1 MLAKVR
7 SAAVQGLDAYSVD
20 VEVDVG
26 GGLPAFT
33 IVGLPDTAVQE
44 AKERV
49 RAAIRNS
56 NYAVPS
62 RKITINLAPADVRKE
77 GPVFDLPMAIGV
89 LAATEQIRAPGL
101 EHAFVL
107 GELSLDGSIR
117 PVPGL
122 LSIALRAK
130 ASGIR
135 ALIVPVANAHEAAL
149 VDGLDVYPAQSLYQV
164 IQHLEGEQA
173 IAPVRNLPSPEV
185 SPQYDVDFME
195 VKGQAHARRAL
206 EIAASG
212 GHNVL
217 MVWTFSCGSS
227 SPRVSLGVCELGLP
241 VATPSGT
248 RATPDCRTN
257 PSISTSPLPRTVTAF
272 TNPRTTKA
280 FSSSFNP
287 ASRRPNRDSRVSTV
301 AFSSSVASNENS
313 RASSERA
320 WSSKAAWRCLT
331 SSMRR

>member
-7 SAAVQGLDAYSVD
+7 SAAVQGLDAYPVD

-56 NYAVPS
+56 NYEVPS

-77 GPVFDLPMAIGV
+77 GPVFDLPMAIGI

-107 GELSLDGSIR
+107 GELSLDGGIR

-135 ALIVPVANAHEAAL
+135 TLIVPAANAHEAVL
-149 VDGLDVYPAQSLYQV
+149 VDGLDVYPARSLFQV
-164 IQHLEGEQA
+164 IQHLEGEQV
-173 IAPVRNLPSPEV
+173 IAPVRSPPYHDV
-185 SPQYDVDFME
+185 APQYDVDFME

-227 SPRVSLGVCELGLP
+227 PPRVCLGV
-241 VATPSGT
+241 
-248 RATPDCRTN
+248 
-257 PSISTSPLPRTVTAF
+257 
-272 TNPRTTKA
+272 
-280 FSSSFNP
+280 
-287 ASRRPNRDSRVSTV
+287 
-301 AFSSSVASNENS
+301 
-313 RASSERA
+313 
-320 WSSKAAWRCLT
+320 
-331 SSMRR
+331 